1 MAMYLEGDKNMF
13 QFEPD
18 KNYLIVVSGRP
29 NSGKSSILSNIDGR
43 APGVTSVYQRFIDDG
58 AQIVRKFKKRARI
71 DIVVAMEYKG
81 KKIGISASG
90 DCVNCLK
97 WIEELEKE
105 GCQYIITANSIH
117 SNGDTCAYIN
127 DFAKKNDFQLI
138 SLYKFP
144 YQNDFS
150 NLEEFIFKLF

>member
-1 MAMYLEGDKNMF
+1 MYIEGDKNMF
-13 QFEPD
+13 QFEPN

-29 NSGKSSILSNIDGR
+29 NSGKSSVLSNIDGR
-43 APGVTSVYQRFIDDG
+43 APSVVSVYQRFIADG
-58 AQIVRKFKKRARI
+58 AQIVRDFKERARV
-71 DIVVAMEYKG
+71 DIVVALEYKG
-81 KKIGISASG
+81 KKIGISAGG

-105 GCQYIITANSIH
+105 GCKYIITASSIH

-127 DFAKKNDFQLI
+127 DFAKKNNFQLI

-150 NLEEFIFKLF
+150 NLEEFIFSLF